1 MEKLHLTMK
10 ELPDSER
17 PYEKAAQYGTQV
29 LSDSE
34 LLAII
39 LRTGSRSEKAIDLA
53 QRLLLLSDQEK
64 KLVGLMDRTM
74 EELRS
79 VNGIG
84 FVKSIQIKAIFELA
98 KRISKSEALQK
109 VKITSPG
116 SVANIYMEEMR
127 YLKQEQ
133 IRIVYL
139 DTKNQIL
146 GDDVLTVGSVNASI
160 LDPRDVFISA
170 LKRNAVNIIMIHNH
184 PSGDPTPSRED
195 YMITRRIKEGGD
207 LLGVK
212 VLDHLI
218 IGDGR
223 YISLKEK
230 GTI

>member
-17 PYEKAAQYGTQV
+17 PYEKAAQYGTQI

-64 KLVGLMDRTM
+64 KLVGLMDKTM
-74 EELRS
+74 EELKS
-79 VNGIG
+79 VKGIG

-109 VKITSPG
+109 VKINSPG

-170 LKRNAVNIIMIHNH
+170 LKKNAVNIIMIHNH

-195 YMITRRIKEGGD
+195 YMITRRVKEGGD